1 MSLELTFLGG
11 AGTVT
16 GSKYLLRDTH
26 TNLLVD
32 CGLFQGLKQLRLKNW
47 ARFPIPPSDIA
58 AVLIT
63 HAHIDHSGYLPLLV
77 RHGFRGPIFCTEA
90 TADLCGVMLPDA
102 AHLQEKDAE
111 FANHRGFSK
120 HKPALPLYTVDDAL
134 RTLTLLKPVAFDLP
148 WQVTGGARARY
159 RRAGHILG
167 AASLELSWYDH
178 RIVFSGDIGRYDDPL
193 LPDPQTPES
202 TDTLLIESTY
212 GDRLHGSED
221 IGAEFAAI
229 IGRTMARGGTL
240 IIPAFAVGR
249 AQLLLYHL
257 WRLKSSGRVA
267 RELPIYMDSPMA
279 IDASDI
285 FRAHP
290 LDHKLSEADT
300 RAVFALAHYVREP
313 EKSKALTADT
323 SPKIILSASGMAS
336 GGRVL
341 HHIKHY
347 APDPRNAIL
356 FAGFQAAGTRGAA
369 LIAGRREIKIFG
381 DYVPVRADVHNMY
394 SFSAH
399 ADQNELMRW
408 LKAMKAAPRQT
419 YIVHGEP
426 SAADGLRHR
435 IEEDLGWTCTVAEE
449 RNTVELT

>member
-1 MSLELTFLGG
+1 MGLELTFLGG

-16 GSKYLLRDTH
+16 GSKYLLRDAN

-47 ARFPIPPSDIA
+47 ARFPIPPADIT

-77 RHGFRGPIFCTEA
+77 RHGFRGPIFCTDA
-90 TADLCGVMLPDA
+90 TADLCGIMLPDA

-120 HKPALPLYTVDDAL
+120 HKPALPLYTVEDAL
-134 RTLTLLKPVAFDLP
+134 RTLKQLKPVAFDSP
-148 WQVTGGARARY
+148 WQVTGGATARY

-167 AASLELSWYDH
+167 AASLELSWHDH
-178 RIVFSGDIGRYDDPL
+178 RIVLSGDIGRYEDPL

-212 GDRLHGSED
+212 GDRLHGTED

-257 WRLKSSGRVA
+257 WRLKTSGRVA
-267 RELPIYMDSPMA
+267 RELPIYVDSPMA
-279 IDASDI
+279 IDATEI

-290 LDHKLSEADT
+290 EDHKLNDADT

-313 EKSKALTADT
+313 EKSKALTADN

-341 HHIKHY
+341 HHLKHY
-347 APDPRNAIL
+347 APDARNAIL

-369 LIAGRREIKIFG
+369 LLAGKREIKIFG
-381 DYVPVRADVHNMY
+381 DYVPVRAEVHNMHT
-394 SFSAH
+394 FSAH
-399 ADQNELMRW
+399 ADQNELLRW
-408 LKAMKAAPRQT
+408 LKGMKAAPRQI

-435 IEEDLGWTCTVAEE
+435 IEEDLGWACTVAEE